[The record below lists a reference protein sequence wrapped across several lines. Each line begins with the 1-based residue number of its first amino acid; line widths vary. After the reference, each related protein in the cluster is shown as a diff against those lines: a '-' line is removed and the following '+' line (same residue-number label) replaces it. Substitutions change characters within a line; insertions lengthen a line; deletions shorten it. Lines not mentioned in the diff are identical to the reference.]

1 LISSLIISVLVFG
14 VSIILHS
21 LQYTDII
28 RDEINNQNNVTRP
41 KKGWEFTLGGLLYKV
56 TFADV
61 QRGIFHAKQVFK

>member
-1 LISSLIISVLVFG
+1 METPKTN
-14 VSIILHS
+14 
-21 LQYTDII
+21 TDII